1 MTQNEMELV
10 TLIRESDDPEHAIK
24 VAIEIICQYIG
35 LHESCPEQAA
45 ACPQVPA

>member
-1 MTQNEMELV
+1 MTQNEMELA
-10 TLIRESDDPEHAIK
+10 TLIRESDDPEHAMK

-35 LHESCPEQAA
+35 LPLSCPEQAA